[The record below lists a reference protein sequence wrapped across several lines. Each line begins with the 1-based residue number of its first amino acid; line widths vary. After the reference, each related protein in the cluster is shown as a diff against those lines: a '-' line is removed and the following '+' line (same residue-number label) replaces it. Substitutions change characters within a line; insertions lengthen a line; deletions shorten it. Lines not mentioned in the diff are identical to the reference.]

1 MGCDIHGFIEYRDK
15 DDKRDEPNW
24 NSVSVDELSLGRNY
38 NVFGYLTDGQVRY
51 DPELKFG
58 VHPKGLPKGNMSW
71 EVNEQYKE
79 GDVHTPSWLSLNEY
93 EMLIEE
99 MLKNEDEDVYVGID
113 YHLVLDIMKA
123 LDNRGMVPR
132 FVFWFD
138 S

>member
-1 MGCDIHGFIEYRDK
+1 MGCDIHGYIEYRDK
-15 DDKRDEPNW
+15 DDKRDEPHW
-24 NSVSVDELSLGRNY
+24 YSVSEELSLGRNY
-38 NVFGYLTDGQVRY
+38 NLFGYLTDGIVRY

-58 VHPKGLPKGNMSW
+58 VHPKGIPKGVVSY
-71 EVNEQYKE
+71 EVREAYKE
-79 GDVHTPSWLSLNEY
+79 DDTHTPSWLSLNEY

-99 MLKNEDEDVYVGID
+99 MLKNEDEDVFIGTD

>member
-1 MGCDIHGFIEYRDK
+1 MGCDIHGFIEYRSK
-15 DDKRDEPNW
+15 DDKRDEPIW
-24 NSVSVDELSLGRNY
+24 NAVSEELSLGRNY

-51 DPELKFG
+51 NPELEFG
-58 VHPKGLPKGNMSW
+58 VRPKGLPKGNLSF
-71 EVNEQYKE
+71 EVREAN
-79 GDVHTPSWLSLNEY
+79 GDDEYNHSHSWLSLNEY

-99 MLKNEDEDVYVGID
+99 MLKSEDEDVFVGTD
-113 YHLVLDIMKA
+113 YHLVLDIMKS